1 MSIKDGVVVLANE
14 SLNNGKN
21 KKGGDN
27 KKFNKKRRNDSYQNQ
42 NQSKRKFSAVEDYNY
57 SKSSYLYDDDDSE
70 KEEIPKK
77 NPENDKRAREIYDFC
92 EDFISNTDN
101 FKSLQTIIIEC
112 FPDVIPYM
120 KKYYDGRNSDMF
132 QDALNKLLKLM
143 CTSQFA
149 NTLNS
154 VLNSKI
160 WVDDG
165 TFGDIWDSIGFGL
178 SLALDTNHKRMHV
191 DVNRLYATKILP
203 RLYNPEIDEIRVST
217 GVTGDLALDLM
228 ISLPVPLNEWNGS
241 TLDAFYYRFLD
252 MMLIHAEDNMD
263 ILNWEVQGMLY
274 EKFFGKSKTAL
285 KVIGKF
291 LTSEP
296 VKDSE
301 SVVVTAVYQEF
312 LKMLYKKLDKY
323 DIDDIEYVLNFISKK
338 RQEFPDKDVMF
349 NSIKASEYDNIRTGM
364 ISIMDKV
371 PETKKYLA

>member
-1 MSIKDGVVVLANE
+1 MSIKDGIVVLANE
-14 SLNNGKN
+14 NVQSRKN
-21 KKGGDN
+21 KNN
-27 KKFNKKRRNDSYQNQ
+27 KKDKGNYKKKDYRNDSQSQNQ
-42 NQSKRKFSAVEDYNY
+42 RKFSGNNYNYNY
-57 SKSSYLYDDDDSE
+57 SKSSYLYSDEDGEREDT
-70 KEEIPKK
+70 PKK
-77 NPENDKRAREIYDFC
+77 NPENDKRAREIYNFC
-92 EDFISNTDN
+92 EEFISNTDN
-101 FKSLQTIIIEC
+101 FKTLQSIVIED
-112 FPDVIPYM
+112 FPDIIPYM

-160 WVDDG
+160 WIDDG
-165 TFGDIWDSIGFGL
+165 VFGDIWDSIGFGL
-178 SLALDTNHKRMHV
+178 SLALDTNHKRMHI

-203 RLYNPEIDEIRVST
+203 RLYNPEIEEIRLTT

-228 ISLPVPLNEWNGS
+228 ISLPVPMNEWNGS
-241 TLDAFYYRFLD
+241 TLDAFYSRFLD

-263 ILNWEVQGMLY
+263 ILNWETQGMLY
-274 EKFFGKSKTAL
+274 ERFFGKSKTAL

-296 VKDSE
+296 IAESE
-301 SVVVTAVYQEF
+301 SVVANAVYQEF

-323 DIDDIEYVLNFISKK
+323 DIDDIEYVLNFVSKK
-338 RQEFPDKDVMF
+338 RQEFPDKDIIF

-364 ISIMDKV
+364 ISLMDKI